1 MRAHDD
7 DTDKAGATHRLIDD
21 DMHKIKRSRAWAVLG
36 ARGTAAVLLAAMAV
50 ATGTVRS
57 AQAELDPD
65 LMLAIE
71 DANKSLSSNI
81 ALKDA
86 KASTAD
92 AKELE
97 AMFAKVEVFFTEK
110 GEAPDAVDL
119 SKKSRDLSNSIIQN
133 VQSGN
138 FDAATD
144 AATNLSRTCR
154 ACHTFYKM
162 S

>member
-1 MRAHDD
+1 M
-7 DTDKAGATHRLIDD
+7 HRLIDD
-21 DMHKIKRSRAWAVLG
+21 DMHKIKRSRAWAALG
-36 ARGTAAVLLAAMAV
+36 TRSTAAVLLAAMAV
-50 ATGTVRS
+50 ATSTVRS

-71 DANKSLSSNI
+71 DLNKSLSSNI

-97 AMFAKVEVFFTEK
+97 TLFSKVEVFFVEK

-119 SKKSRDLSNSIIQN
+119 SKKSRTLSNAIVKS
-133 VQSGN
+133 VESGN

-144 AATNLSRTCR
+144 AATDLSRTCR
-154 ACHTFYKM
+154 ACHTFYKK

>member
-1 MRAHDD
+1 
-7 DTDKAGATHRLIDD
+7 
-21 DMHKIKRSRAWAVLG
+21 MHKIKRSRAWAALG
-36 ARGTAAVLLAAMAV
+36 ARGTAAVLLAVMAV

-71 DANKSLSSNI
+71 DLNKSLSSNI

-86 KASTAD
+86 KASTSD

-97 AMFAKVEVFFTEK
+97 TLFAKVEVFFTEK

-119 SKKSRDLSNSIIQN
+119 SKKSRELSGSIIKN
-133 VQSGN
+133 VESGN

-154 ACHTFYKM
+154 ACHTFYKK

>member
-1 MRAHDD
+1 
-7 DTDKAGATHRLIDD
+7 
-21 DMHKIKRSRAWAVLG
+21 MHKIKRSRAWAALG
-36 ARGTAAVLLAAMAV
+36 ARGTAAVLMAAMAV
-50 ATGTVRS
+50 ATSTVRS

-71 DANKSLSSNI
+71 DLNKSLSSNI

-97 AMFAKVEVFFTEK
+97 ALFGKVEGFFVEK

-119 SKKSRDLSNSIIQN
+119 SKKSRTLSNTIVKS
-133 VQSGN
+133 VESGN
-138 FDAATD
+138 FEAATD
-144 AATNLSRTCR
+144 AATDLSRTCR
-154 ACHTFYKM
+154 ACHTFYKK

>member
-1 MRAHDD
+1 MADSNRP
-7 DTDKAGATHRLIDD
+7 TDE
-21 DMHKIKRSRAWAVLG
+21 DMHKIKRSRAWALL
-36 ARGTAAVLLAAMAV
+36 ARRHTAAVVLAAMAV

-65 LMLAIE
+65 VMLAIE
-71 DANKSLSSNI
+71 DLNKSLSSNI

-97 AMFAKVEVFFTEK
+97 TLFAKVEVFFVEK

-119 SKKSRDLSNSIIQN
+119 SKKSRTLSNAIIKN
-133 VQSGN
+133 VESGN
-138 FDAATD
+138 FEGATD
-144 AATNLSRTCR
+144 AATDLSRTCR
-154 ACHTFYKM
+154 ACHTFYKK

>member
-1 MRAHDD
+1 MADRDRL
-7 DTDKAGATHRLIDD
+7 TDE
-21 DMHKIKRSRAWAVLG
+21 DMHKIKRSRVWAPL
-36 ARGTAAVLLAAMAV
+36 ARRHTAALALAAMAV
-50 ATGTVRS
+50 ATSTVRS

-65 LMLAIE
+65 VMLAIE
-71 DANKSLSSNI
+71 DLNKSLSSNI

-97 AMFAKVEVFFTEK
+97 TLFAKVEVFFVEK

-119 SKKSRDLSNSIIQN
+119 SKKSRTLSNAIIKN
-133 VQSGN
+133 VESGN
-138 FDAATD
+138 FEGATD
-144 AATNLSRTCR
+144 AATDLSRTCR
-154 ACHTFYKM
+154 ACHTFYKK

>member
-1 MRAHDD
+1 MADRDRL
-7 DTDKAGATHRLIDD
+7 TDE
-21 DMHKIKRSRAWAVLG
+21 DMHKIKRSRVWAPL
-36 ARGTAAVLLAAMAV
+36 ARRHAAALALAVMAV

-65 LMLAIE
+65 VMLAIE
-71 DANKSLSSNI
+71 DLNKSLSSNI

-97 AMFAKVEVFFTEK
+97 TLFAKVEVFFVEK

-119 SKKSRDLSNSIIQN
+119 SKKSRTLSNAIIKN
-133 VQSGN
+133 VESGN
-138 FDAATD
+138 FEGATD
-144 AATNLSRTCR
+144 AATDLSRTCR
-154 ACHTFYKM
+154 ACHTFYKK